1 MDHNFECLTPKRIRY
16 YPGVVLK
23 VVLENPN
30 HDSEFTSD
38 ADTAQRT
45 DDLHISSEIGGPT
58 DTSLPAPPTNMTGE
72 THMPQ
77 SQAIM
82 SDQKIQEIQKDMTLQ
97 SRLNQIQNPMEQP
110 QEPTIEKHEERKESQ
125 QQKMQLQTLEYLPT
139 VQNRIREVIAHTYEL
154 HEKPIPRLFI
164 VLPKASRRRDKS
176 SKPLSRQFRLFFL
189 CECGSHTMSQE
200 CETPHKIHVAKHE
213 GYDVNKTSEFFEK
226 YGSYVLTMMQ
236 MVKHG
241 SMAGHPIVPPLEEI
255 FKLAEGIEVV
265 QKDLG
270 LAKHSI
276 ESLVE
281 ETISFIHDQ
290 KNSIRDDLDS
300 ATSEMEPEKQ
310 EVLSGA
316 DLSQLES
323 YLTVWN
329 KSGVLSNL
337 YRIVTEKGHV
347 KWVCKDHYSEN
358 YKEPA
363 RNNLRDVVKNNRG
376 TFIEETGKIVI
387 QFSSSTPASQFY
399 EAMVNA
405 RGILELDVT
414 LEWGPT
420 MEDLKNLSTCITQAN
435 VVSFVLR
442 GDSFSRPIFDVFNR
456 SCRYNPL
463 VDIMLNGR
471 IQTMHFNTKDDFL
484 FRVYQPTLMPAQ
496 LRDLSLSTI
505 TSLHADYVWNP
516 LREILQSCS
525 KLTTFS
531 IQCFNWRTVISRLP
545 AITSLVPLLE
555 RFHISDR
562 DTSLDIFFSQGN
574 IIRVL
579 ATVPSFQSHAL
590 SEVVMTAHLT
600 HLTLSHTYTYG
611 MSFPDVIDWKAVL
624 SKCPTLVDIK
634 VRFPI
639 SSCFRSIQDIVSARE
654 QMLARQVKFTLRRF
668 EILGTSNDRQ
678 VKDHSD
684 IGVIAVDFKDPET
697 LLSLPYIDTVHFA
710 EDQDTLNSIL
720 REYGWSVKVLVM
732 TNVTTD
738 YIFSELVDLLKK
750 QTFTAERLV
759 LDPSSL
765 STIGLKRLGRFIDC
779 TMSTMRLEFVMKRR
793 DVGSQCSKALPPLLK
808 YGTRLGALEL
818 HDSLNVTWMSSLP
831 PTVSF
836 LNLDSFSV
844 VRVKDINISHDAVA
858 WIVATISGSP
868 KVAGLPPSVKQ
879 SWVPLKVI
887 RLVSSEFHANN
898 WKLLL
903 EAIDFSALKELDVEK
918 SNFSLKELEV
928 LVDCLPDSTI
938 PLKSII
944 FEGSHV
950 AKCKDT
956 ESLEDLITELKE
968 KVPSVEILG
977 TVYATCKQRS
987 NLVRARFIHFY
998 SNY

>member
-456 SCRYNPL
+456 SCR
-463 VDIMLNGR
+463 
-471 IQTMHFNTKDDFL
+471 
-484 FRVYQPTLMPAQ
+484 
-496 LRDLSLSTI
+496 
-505 TSLHADYVWNP
+505 
-516 LREILQSCS
+516 
-525 KLTTFS
+525 
-531 IQCFNWRTVISRLP
+531 
-545 AITSLVPLLE
+545 
-555 RFHISDR
+555 
-562 DTSLDIFFSQGN
+562 
-574 IIRVL
+574 VL

-634 VRFPI
+634 
-639 SSCFRSIQDIVSARE
+639 DIVSARE

-987 NLVRARFIHFY
+987 NLILRDATF
-998 SNY
+998 N